1 MKKKEL
7 KQLANKIAKQE
18 RIIQDSNS
26 TKEQKKRA
34 ESEILTLSSHVETLE
49 DITIIDELVQD
60 ILTENS

>member
-18 RIIQDSNS
+18 RIIQDPNS

>member
-18 RIIQDSNS
+18 RVIQDSNS

>member
-18 RIIQDSNS
+18 RIIQDLNS

-49 DITIIDELVQD
+49 DITIIDELV
-60 ILTENS
+60 